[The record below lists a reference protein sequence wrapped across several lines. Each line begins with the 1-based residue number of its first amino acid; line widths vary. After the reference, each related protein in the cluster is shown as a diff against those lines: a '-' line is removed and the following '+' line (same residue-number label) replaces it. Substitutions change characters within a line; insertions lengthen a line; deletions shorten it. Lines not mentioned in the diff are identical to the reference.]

1 MEEQEQEEQQAQ
13 SEAGIFK
20 HFDPNTSVAPH
31 TPHTHAAIPP
41 LTANTKMSLPIFYKC
56 CQSCGKFMV
65 FRTDSSENAI
75 DVHET

>member
-31 TPHTHAAIPP
+31 TPHKHAATPA
-41 LTANTKMSLPIFYKC
+41 LTANTDVSLPIL
-56 CQSCGKFMV
+56 SNGNI
-65 FRTDSSENAI
+65 SAL
-75 DVHET
+75 